1 MRARTT
7 PSMAMIAI
15 AFLLAS
21 ALALA
26 LTMVG
31 SAQERGISS
40 VRAADA
46 AARVGVTAKCD
57 GNPEKVIVKNNTRH
71 RIKIKKVGSIYR
83 PYDYEPKTFN
93 KILRRGRTATFEAP
107 CFGNAT
113 ATVVDEGRAI
123 PITNGQWSD
132 TFADGNAVHLYR
144 IDGGGTCGL

>member
-1 MRARTT
+1 MRARTA

-40 VRAADA
+40 AGAAS
-46 AARVGVTAKCD
+46 RVGVTAKCD

-93 KILRRGRTATFEAP
+93 KILGRGQTATFESGPAANHNVISKQYI
-107 CFGNAT
+107 FNSDVGSREGARVAT
-113 ATVVDEGRAI
+113 SIGRYVDRC
-123 PITNGQWSD
+123 N
-132 TFADGNAVHLYR
+132 
-144 IDGGGTCGL
+144 

>member
-1 MRARTT
+1 MRARTA

-21 ALALA
+21 TLALA

-31 SAQERGISS
+31 SAKESGISS

-93 KILRRGRTATFEAP
+93 KILGRGQTATFESGPAANHSVLTKQYVFNSDVGSKEVARVATSIGR
-107 CFGNAT
+107 FGDRCN
-113 ATVVDEGRAI
+113 
-123 PITNGQWSD
+123 
-132 TFADGNAVHLYR
+132 
-144 IDGGGTCGL
+144 

>member
-1 MRARTT
+1 MTRRTA
-7 PSMAMIAI
+7 PSVAMIAI

-40 VRAADA
+40 APVGAAS
-46 AARVGVTAKCD
+46 RVGVTAKCD

-93 KILRRGRTATFEAP
+93 KILGRGKTATFESGPAANHNVISKQYI
-107 CFGNAT
+107 FNSDVGSREGARVAT
-113 ATVVDEGRAI
+113 SIGRYVDRC
-123 PITNGQWSD
+123 N
-132 TFADGNAVHLYR
+132 
-144 IDGGGTCGL
+144 

>member
-1 MRARTT
+1 
-7 PSMAMIAI
+7 MAMIAI

-71 RIKIKKVGSIYR
+71 RIKIKRVTSIYQPR
-83 PYDYEPKTFN
+83 SNEPFRVDRT
-93 KILRRGRTATFEAP
+93 LRRGRSVTFESGSDANHNVLTRQYIFNSDVGSKEGARVATSIGR
-107 CFGNAT
+107 FGDRCN
-113 ATVVDEGRAI
+113 
-123 PITNGQWSD
+123 
-132 TFADGNAVHLYR
+132 
-144 IDGGGTCGL
+144 

>member
-1 MRARTT
+1 
-7 PSMAMIAI
+7 MIAI

-40 VRAADA
+40 APVGAAS
-46 AARVGVTAKCD
+46 RVGVTAKCD

-93 KILRRGRTATFEAP
+93 KILGRGKTATFESGPAANHNVISKQYI
-107 CFGNAT
+107 FNSDVGSREGARVAT
-113 ATVVDEGRAI
+113 SIGRYVDRC
-123 PITNGQWSD
+123 N
-132 TFADGNAVHLYR
+132 
-144 IDGGGTCGL
+144 